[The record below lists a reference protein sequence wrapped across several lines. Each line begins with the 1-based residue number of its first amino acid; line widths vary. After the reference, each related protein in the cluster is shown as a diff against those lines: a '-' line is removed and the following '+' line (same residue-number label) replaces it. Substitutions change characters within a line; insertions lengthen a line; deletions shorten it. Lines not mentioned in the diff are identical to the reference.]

1 MKIIKPSYEIIN
13 EPNILKKIERCG
25 RVCYKSEN
33 RITENSAIPFCN
45 NILKLGHESV
55 LEHGEYILQFKNSND
70 YAKIICSMRVIEE
83 ETGEKSLLRFT
94 INKDRYIISGNVR
107 MWRDF
112 IKGCIKNNIYI
123 CNKALTLLTYTFD
136 ITSKNEFKTLFG
148 DILSVPD
155 KYEINPFPVKFLTPD
170 DLVTDIEIL
179 THRTITVKFITDRG
193 ISHEIVR
200 HRIASYSQEST
211 RYCNYS
217 KSQFN
222 GEITVIEPCFL
233 VPGTEGYDMWY
244 RACQMAEQYYFSM
257 LDWGCSPQEARA
269 VLPNSLKTEIIMT
282 ANIREWLHILK
293 LRTDSAAHPD
303 ARKLMKP
310 LLQEFASLMPKYFN
324 TLLTN

>member
-155 KYEINPFPVKFLTPD
+155 KYEINPFPVKFLIAD
-170 DLVTDIEIL
+170 DLITDSEIL
-179 THRTITVKFITDRG
+179 THKTITVKFITDRG

-200 HRIASYSQEST
+200 HRPASYSQEST
-211 RYCNYS
+211 RYVNY
-217 KSQFN
+217 KN
-222 GEITVIEPCFL
+222 K
-233 VPGTEGYDMWY
+233 GTEVICPSQIEEDSSEYNIWKSTISHADENY
-244 RACQMAEQYYFSM
+244 NSLLETKT
-257 LDWGCSPQEARA
+257 PQIARA
-269 VLPNSLKTEIIMT
+269 VLPTCLKTEIMVT
-282 ANIREWLHILK
+282 ANVREWLHILK

-303 ARKLMKP
+303 VRKLMKP